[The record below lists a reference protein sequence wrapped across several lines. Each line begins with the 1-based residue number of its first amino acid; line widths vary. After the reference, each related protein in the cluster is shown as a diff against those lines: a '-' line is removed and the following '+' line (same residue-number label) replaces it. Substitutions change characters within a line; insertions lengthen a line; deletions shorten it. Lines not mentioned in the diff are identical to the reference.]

1 MDFALFTASTRET
14 APSFSKTLL
23 KWRFTVASVMVSPS
37 GDLTVTQLTVT
48 QPPRHV
54 LHHLR
59 LGRAES
65 CTVEVFSRAGMLSF
79 GADMNICPG

>member
-37 GDLTVTQLTVT
+37 GDLTVT